1 MPNKKLTDAD
11 KAQIVWLR
19 REGAKTEDIAK
30 KLQISRKTVSKI
42 LNEEGNSQMLA
53 EYDQKLQKSM
63 QEFLESQQGTV
74 QALIKQILES
84 SGKDIAKARLGEK
97 MKALKVLIEAFPAKQ
112 TDGEIPVRFSLW
124 GKEIQVADWREE
136 HPRDEDGKFADK
148 GGEKKSSAQ
157 RIKGVF
163 ERRKS
168 KK

>member
-63 QEFLESQQGTV
+63 QEFLESQEGTV
-74 QALIKQILES
+74 QSLIKKILDS
-84 SGKDIAKARLGEK
+84 SGKDIEKAPLSVK
-97 MKALKVLIEAFPAKQ
+97 MKALKVLCDIFAPTQAAENDVSVPQITFVCKD
-112 TDGEIPVRFSLW
+112 TS
-124 GKEIQVADWREE
+124 GKEIW
-136 HPRDEDGKFADK
+136 
-148 GGEKKSSAQ
+148 KS
-157 RIKGVF
+157 
-163 ERRKS
+163 
-168 KK
+168 

>member
-1 MPNKKLTDAD
+1 
-11 KAQIVWLR
+11 
-19 REGAKTEDIAK
+19 
-30 KLQISRKTVSKI
+30 
-42 LNEEGNSQMLA
+42 
-53 EYDQKLQKSM
+53 
-63 QEFLESQQGTV
+63 
-74 QALIKQILES
+74 
-84 SGKDIAKARLGEK
+84 
-97 MKALKVLIEAFPAKQ
+97 
-112 TDGEIPVRFSLW
+112 VRFSLW